1 MAKNK
6 AKAHVYT
13 PGIYPGTHTV
23 LHSVL
28 KEAGMNTTAIHYSEL
43 VQRSKQNICKA
54 CQAGSRY
61 ASKKP
66 RRVLAEVSINARPR
80 APRTSYSC
88 SQCLVSLCQSKI
100 CWEDH
105 IHAYNSNK

>member
-1 MAKNK
+1 MYDKGRD
-6 AKAHVYT
+6 HL
-13 PGIYPGTHTV
+13 I
-23 LHSVL
+23 L
-28 KEAGMNTTAIHYSEL
+28 KEAGINTTAIHYSEL
-43 VQRSKQNICKA
+43 VQRSKQNTYKA
-54 CQAGSRY
+54 CQARSRY
-61 ASKKP
+61 ASKKS
-66 RRVLAEVSINARPR
+66 RRVLTEVSTNTRSR